1 MTDTYS
7 QKIEQKKEHLQK
19 MLDRLVNWDQSAYSA
34 QEILDDNQETIHN
47 IISIDKELPEEV
59 LSEFTDKNRWLIEQV
74 ADVQQRLIAIL
85 KKESKKVEDQMKQVN
100 QKNKVVS
107 HYMDKDT
114 SLFVD
119 RDV

>member
-1 MTDTYS
+1 MTDKYS
-7 QKIEQKKEHLQK
+7 EMVDNKKIHLQE

-59 LSEFTDKNRWLIEQV
+59 LSDFAETNRWLIEQV
-74 ADVQQRLIAIL
+74 ASVQQRLIGIL